1 MDRSKRGD
9 YQKLIDRS
17 EQQKEEKRVREEEKR
32 AREEEKRAREEA
44 GKTREQRERER
55 LDKLRM
61 FQGKGGVGYG
71 RYGRW

>member
-17 EQQKEEKRVREEEKR
+17 EQQKEEKRV
-32 AREEEKRAREEA
+32 REEEKRAREEA